1 MGEYF
6 HNEARCEYVLPEAN
20 ITRYYTNPTS
30 SSVMLSTAT
39 VPPYVDST
47 YYGGT
52 TSWLLNDYSAL
63 QYQAQPSSALETPLL
78 SSLQRSRSRSHS
90 TSTSTGASSASLGS
104 KNTPFHAETLRE
116 KLWEVSV
123 TNVATEHAIGLEL
136 ETPDNASSSRDRK
149 QHDPLSELICGNPV
163 GHIDVPSNTAAIE
176 NPDFGGFNQPWPTP
190 YILAD
195 SPPGQPSYSLT
206 SLLDGASY
214 HQDIASCEGHD
225 IALSRNE
232 REENR
237 AGNRVRPLRARP
249 FATVPSSSSASPIA
263 SSLPH
268 HSTRQ
273 QASYSRRGRASGSRP
288 SHSRR
293 APERKICEICRQD
306 KNKSK
311 FEFRGQHELDRH
323 NNKQHSEG
331 PLRWICLDPTPN
343 QAHKWCKNC
352 RDRKEYAVNYNA
364 AEHLR
369 RAHLNPDGSEKSG
382 KKTRGNHRDGTRSS
396 RDQRIDRLPSIQQ
409 MTNWGWLTSL
419 RSSKAVE
426 KNDVVSVDMCN
437 DHDEQDE
444 DSFNNQNCTS
454 IETPYG
460 DTMIHAATSAVR
472 PDSSN
477 HYLRPVDSNWLSGA
491 TGFAGSNVFYNGSDT
506 NFVQPVFPSGFFS
519 AATVRGPS
527 HPQPQ
532 VSGPALM
539 PFYNSNGKQE

>member
-6 HNEARCEYVLPEAN
+6 HNEARCEYVLPESSIA
-20 ITRYYTNPTS
+20 RYYTNPTS
-30 SSVMLSTAT
+30 SSVMLSTVTA
-39 VPPYVDST
+39 PPYVDPT

-52 TSWLLNDYSAL
+52 TSWHLDDYSAL

-104 KNTPFHAETLRE
+104 RNTRFHAETLRE
-116 KLWEVSV
+116 KLWD
-123 TNVATEHAIGLEL
+123 VATEHATGLEFERL
-136 ETPDNASSSRDRK
+136 DNASSSRDQR
-149 QHDPLSELICGNPV
+149 QHAALSELICGNPV
-163 GHIDVPSNTAAIE
+163 GHIDVPSNTATVAD
-176 NPDFGGFNQPWPTP
+176 PDFGGFSQTWPTP
-190 YILAD
+190 YILAP
-195 SPPGQPSYSLT
+195 SPPGQLPYSLT
-206 SLLDGASY
+206 CLLDGAGND
-214 HQDIASCEGHD
+214 QDIASCEDSD
-225 IALSRNE
+225 ISLSKNE
-232 REENR
+232 REQHR
-237 AGNRVRPLRARP
+237 ANRVRPLRARP
-249 FATVPSSSSASPIA
+249 SATVPSSSSASPIA

-268 HSTRQ
+268 YPTRQ
-273 QASYSRRGRASGSRP
+273 QASYSRRGRASGTRP

-343 QAHKWCKNC
+343 QAHAWCKNC

-369 RAHLNPDGSEKSG
+369 RAHLNPDGSAKSG
-382 KKTRGNHRDGTRSS
+382 KKTRGSHRDGTRSS

-409 MTNWGWLTSL
+409 MANWGWLTSI
-419 RSSKAVE
+419 RSSKAVQR
-426 KNDVVSVDMCN
+426 NGVVSVDMSN
-437 DHDEQDE
+437 DNDEQDE
-444 DSFNNQNCTS
+444 GSFKNQDCTS

-460 DTMIHAATSAVR
+460 DDDTTPTGPPIPCFLPVGSA
-472 PDSSN
+472 
-477 HYLRPVDSNWLSGA
+477 WLSGA
-491 TGFAGSNVFYNGSDT
+491 SNVCYDGSDT
-506 NFVQPVFPSGFFS
+506 NFVQPGFPPAYNMSFS
-519 AATVRGPS
+519 VATFPGPI

-532 VSGPALM
+532 VSHPALL
-539 PFYNSNGKQE
+539 PFYDLNSKQD